1 MAKRGQKSTQ
11 TDGPNEH
18 DRRNLRTLLR
28 KAGGNLKTLERW
40 AKEELGSVL
49 TELRDEEIVA
59 GLMSME
65 ETFWRYARLPEAKR
79 INKQRDRKIGT
90 KTRLFTREEAIRME
104 VNARYP
110 GLRPHEKKNAVWR
123 LTQKLRLRLRMPKAP
138 R

>member
-11 TDGPNEH
+11 ADGPDER

-28 KAGGNLKTLERW
+28 KAGGNLKTLESW

-49 TELRDEEIVA
+49 TELRDEEIVS

-79 INKQRDRKIGT
+79 INKQRDREMGT
-90 KTRLFTREEAIRME
+90 KTRLFTREEAICME
-104 VNARYP
+104 VNALYP
-110 GLRPHEKKNAVWR
+110 GLPPHEKRNAVRR
-123 LTQKLRLRLRMPKAP
+123 LTQKLRLRMPKAP

>member
-1 MAKRGQKSTQ
+1 MAKRGQKAIKA
-11 TDGPNEH
+11 DGPDEH

-28 KAGGNLKTLERW
+28 KAGGNLKTLESW

-49 TELRDEEIVA
+49 TELRDEEIVS

-65 ETFWRYARLPEAKR
+65 ETFWRYARLREAKR
-79 INKQRDRKIGT
+79 INKQRDREMGT

-104 VNARYP
+104 VNALYP
-110 GLRPHEKKNAVWR
+110 GLRPHEKKAAVRR
-123 LTQKLRLRLRMPKAP
+123 LKLQLRLRMPKAP